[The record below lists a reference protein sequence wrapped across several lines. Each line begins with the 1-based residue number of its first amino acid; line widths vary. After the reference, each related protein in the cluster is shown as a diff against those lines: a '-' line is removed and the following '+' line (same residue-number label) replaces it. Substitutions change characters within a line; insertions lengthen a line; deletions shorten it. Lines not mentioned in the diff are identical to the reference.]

1 MAQLNA
7 DPGRQESFFHL
18 PLVSSVL
25 ALFPACFSI
34 ESGKDAATSMAPG
47 LHLPRLAP
55 QKESTSVPADA
66 SSPSAAARWPGLLH
80 MPISESSPV
89 TLVGQA
95 WVIPTSRTGSGGL
108 A

>member
-1 MAQLNA
+1 MLVRDGKPCLGPSPPAF
-7 DPGRQESFFHL
+7 PG
-18 PLVSSVL
+18 PYGAAV
-25 ALFPACFSI
+25 

>member
-1 MAQLNA
+1 M
-7 DPGRQESFFHL
+7 

-25 ALFPACFSI
+25 ALFPACISI
-34 ESGKDAATSMAPG
+34 ESGKML
-47 LHLPRLAP
+47 LHQWLQGCISQVSTAE
-55 QKESTSVPADA
+55 KESTPVPADA
-66 SSPSAAARWPGLLH
+66 SSPSADARWPGLLH

-95 WVIPTSRTGSGGL
+95 WVTPTSGTGSGGL